1 MTDTKDLLLSRRSV
15 PAFMLHEPGPDAG
28 QIETLL
34 TAASRV
40 PDHGKLTPWRF
51 ILVEGDAR
59 RKLAEELARLARARP
74 GADARKI
81 EDDKRKFDAP
91 LTVIVVSR
99 AGPHVKIPEWEQV
112 LSAGAACM
120 NLVVAAHALGFKANW
135 LTGWPAYERESL
147 DLLGLSQEERI
158 AGFIHIGSSDEVPP
172 DRPRP
177 RLDEIAVRWQG

>member
-15 PAFMLHEPGPDAG
+15 PAFMLHEPGPDAK

-51 ILVEGDAR
+51 ILIEGEAR
-59 RKLAEELARLARARP
+59 AKLAEALAKIQLSD
-74 GADARKI
+74 GADAKKVE
-81 EDDKRKFDAP
+81 EDKKKLDAP
-91 LTVIVVSR
+91 VTVIVVSR

-112 LSAGAACM
+112 LSAGAVCM
-120 NLVVAAHALGFKANW
+120 NLILAAHALGFKANW
-135 LTGWPAYERESL
+135 LTGRPAYDRASM
-147 DLLGLSQEERI
+147 DLLGLAHEERI
-158 AGFIHIGSSDEVPP
+158 AGLIHIGSSDEVPS

-177 RLDEIAVRWQG
+177 PLDEIAVRWQG